1 MRRYKPLKDETSVYE
16 ALPILLLIMIAAF
29 IPVIILLGPAAIDY
43 IRSADFQ
50 IPSWLPEFPM
60 FPITPGNESPPQAL
74 PQVLSQ
80 DAQHYYSL
88 KNLSCKT
95 LGANFM
101 IEATDVAAGSMQGL
115 TGAEE
120 TLAKSMLKE
129 YETDQT
135 TRTYVRGSMMKKVL
149 ITSSGN
155 HTTIWKDGRI
165 YQCNPN
171 CTMNLLGDA
180 GWQAFLDGLAEIR
193 SGCAYF
199 GRTELPSSINQS
211 RLLTIE
217 DGGRTEKNGFRC
229 ELFLIRGNAAYAKS
243 LMNSSIALD
252 EDERALLWLL
262 SHQAAPVQECLDDGT
277 GVLVFR
283 NVTLDLTPSYN
294 FDYAPGG
301 YMHVSQQTDVT
312 YYTAYVPESFL
323 ALPK

>member
-1 MRRYKPLKDETSVYE
+1 MRRYKGLKDETSVFE
-16 ALPILLLIMIAAF
+16 ALPILLLVMIAAF
-29 IPVIILLGPAAIDY
+29 IPVIIVLGPAAIDY
-43 IRSADFQ
+43 IRSAEFQ
-50 IPSWLPEFPM
+50 IPSWLPEFPV
-60 FPITPGNESPPQAL
+60 FPVTQGNESPPQAQ
-74 PQVLSQ
+74 PQTLSP
-80 DAQHYYSL
+80 DALHYYSL

-95 LGANFM
+95 LGVNFM
-101 IEATDVAAGSMQGL
+101 IEAKDITAGSMQGIS
-115 TGAEE
+115 GAEE
-120 TLAKSMLKE
+120 TLAISILKE
-129 YETDQT
+129 YE
-135 TRTYVRGSMMKKVL
+135 
-149 ITSSGN
+149 IPAGN

-180 GWQAFLDGLAEIR
+180 GWQAFLDSLAEIR
-193 SGCAYF
+193 SGCAHF
-199 GRTELPSSINQS
+199 GRTELPLSINQS

-243 LMNSSIALD
+243 LMNSSIPMD
-252 EDERALLWLL
+252 ENQRALLWLL
-262 SHQAAPVQECLDDGT
+262 SHQAAPIQECLDDGT

-312 YYTAYVPESFL
+312 YYTAYVPETFL